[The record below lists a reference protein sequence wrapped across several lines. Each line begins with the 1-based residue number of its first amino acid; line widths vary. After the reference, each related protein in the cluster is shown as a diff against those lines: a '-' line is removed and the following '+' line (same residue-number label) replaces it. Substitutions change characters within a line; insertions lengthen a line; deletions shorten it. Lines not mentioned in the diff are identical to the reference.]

1 MKIFDR
7 GVILP
12 PPLNFLHSLK
22 IFDKGLI
29 LPPPL
34 NFYIHVR
41 SSKRVWW
48 WWWWWWW
55 CVTGLVC
62 GSGQSP
68 GICRRIAY
76 INTFPYWLQMAIVP
90 YIQIVGPYQ
99 VSPFITWGYP
109 QYYTYCWRYTS
120 QYIPLSP
127 LKPPLNPHEIPLNPI
142 ASWQTKIPKH
152 LVWDC

>member
-41 SSKRVWW
+41 SSKGFDDDDDDDDALPVLFA
-48 WWWWWWW
+48 
-55 CVTGLVC
+55 V
-62 GSGQSP
+62 P
-68 GICRRIAY
+68 GKAQAFAVELF
-76 INTFPYWLQMAIVP
+76 T
-90 YIQIVGPYQ
+90 
-99 VSPFITWGYP
+99 
-109 QYYTYCWRYTS
+109 
-120 QYIPLSP
+120 
-127 LKPPLNPHEIPLNPI
+127 
-142 ASWQTKIPKH
+142 
-152 LVWDC
+152 